1 MFIFAPM
8 LKRIA
13 AGLLAGA
20 AISVSA
26 LPVSAQ
32 PSPVRWN
39 SGGAVWTT
47 KFSDFSDFLKSKDA
61 YSGERGLSSGLAAS
75 GWTAKEVQAGLSK
88 TYNVDVVGVTRYLYS
103 KDGVK
108 FLQDQTRS
116 YIPYWAQKATA
127 VQALRS
133 AIILASVDG
142 KLSSAAIMKN
152 LPVDF
157 RLADNNDFDGK
168 QNISAKGKCNGA
180 AQCSSLLS
188 WYVFLPASIQA
199 NQVIDKV
206 NTGRK

>member
-1 MFIFAPM
+1 
-8 LKRIA
+8 LS
-13 AGLLAGA
+13 G
-20 AISVSA
+20 
-26 LPVSAQ
+26 SAQ

-47 KFSDFSDFLKSKDA
+47 KFSDFNDFLKSKDA
-61 YSGERGLSSGLAAS
+61 YSNERGLSSGLAAS

-88 TYNVDVVGVTRYLYS
+88 TYNVDLVGVSRYLYS

-116 YIPYWAQKATA
+116 YFPYWAQKSTA

-157 RLADNNDFDGK
+157 RLADNIEFDGK
-168 QNISAKGKCNGA
+168 QIISAKGKCNGA

-188 WYVFLPASIQA
+188 WYVFLPASVQA

-206 NTGRK
+206 TARSARTK